1 MERVKDANE
10 NITVDVFENDILL
23 WLGQW
28 KDEQGVDDLCKI
40 TQQRW
45 NAALYFIYKH
55 VFKGKD
61 ELLRDKTLF
70 NNNSAA
76 LTHCDRY
83 NYQLCMDILDIYI
96 HDMCMVYDKEISII
110 GYTTL
115 TGISYQTVMEW
126 GYRGIQSSSKAVEIL
141 EKLQQYSEES
151 LSDKLISSK
160 SNPVGV
166 IAVLNHRHG
175 WASPYT
181 SDANRNRPQVLG
193 VSELPQLGT
202 LPSTTGGQIKQLG
215 QLQADKQADKIIA
228 NEVQT

>member
-10 NITVDVFENDILL
+10 DVTIEVFENDILL
-23 WLGQW
+23 WLDQW
-28 KDEQGVDDLCKI
+28 KEEQGVDDLCKI

-83 NYQLCMDILDIYI
+83 NYQLCMDILEIYI

-115 TGISYQTVMEW
+115 TGISYKTVMEW
-126 GYRGIQSSSKAVEIL
+126 GYRGVQSSPKAAEIL
-141 EKLQQYSEES
+141 EKLQQFSEES

-193 VSELPQLGT
+193 VSELPQLGA

-215 QLQADKQADKIIA
+215 QLQTDKQTDKIVA
-228 NEVQT
+228 DEGQT

>member
-10 NITVDVFENDILL
+10 DVTADVFENDILL
-23 WLGQW
+23 WLDQW
-28 KDEQGVDDLCKI
+28 KEEQGVDDLCKI

-45 NAALYFIYKH
+45 NAALYYIYKH

-70 NNNSAA
+70 DNNSAA

-83 NYQLCMDILDIYI
+83 DYRLCMDILNIYI

-115 TGISYQTVMEW
+115 TGIPYKTVMEW
-126 GYRGIQSSSKAVEIL
+126 GYRGVQSSSKAAEIL
-141 EKLQQYSEES
+141 EKLQQFSEES

-193 VSELPQLGT
+193 VSELPQLGA

-215 QLQADKQADKIIA
+215 QLQTDKQTDKIVA
-228 NEVQT
+228 DEGQT

>member
-1 MERVKDANE
+1 
-10 NITVDVFENDILL
+10 
-23 WLGQW
+23 
-28 KDEQGVDDLCKI
+28 
-40 TQQRW
+40 
-45 NAALYFIYKH
+45 
-55 VFKGKD
+55 
-61 ELLRDKTLF
+61 
-70 NNNSAA
+70 
-76 LTHCDRY
+76 
-83 NYQLCMDILDIYI
+83 
-96 HDMCMVYDKEISII
+96 MVYDKEISII

-115 TGISYQTVMEW
+115 TGIPYDVVIDW
-126 GYRGIQSSSKAVEIL
+126 GTGSAKLSSMANQIFQKIW
-141 EKLQQYSEES
+141 KYSEES

-215 QLQADKQADKIIA
+215 QLQTDKQTDKIVVDEA
-228 NEVQT
+228 QT